1 MKYNKFFELAK
12 EAGIEEVELSVSS
25 SYSLSFS
32 LFHGEIDSY
41 TSSKSYSYLARGIY
55 KGKMGAVVSDV
66 YNNKLAKYF
75 VEQII
80 NNASVIEND
89 DPVFIFKG
97 SEKYR
102 KINTFNRQLGN
113 IPVEKK
119 IEIAKQIE
127 KEIREGDPRI
137 IEVQTVAYDESSSSN
152 VVMNSHGLK
161 LSQKNNYFLIYGAAV
176 AKENGQTKSGGDLF
190 FGNDFSKLVPSE
202 LSKSVVKETIGQL
215 GGHPCD
221 TATYKAVLS
230 PDVVASLMN
239 AYVSSAI
246 AEDIQKN
253 SSLFVGKLGQK
264 VASKKVT
271 IEDLPLA
278 KTVFARSFDDE
289 GVATFNKPVIKN
301 GILQTYFYNL
311 TTAAKDGVQSTG
323 NGVVSGGSKVYTSPN
338 FLQMKPGRKTQEELF
353 QEIGTGVYITDV
365 SGLHAGLNSR
375 SGNFSLQST
384 GYFIE
389 NGKKSHALDIIT
401 ISGNLVDVFNSIVS
415 VGNDSKTFLSACRC
429 SSVVIKKLAVSGK

>member
-1 MKYNKFFELAK
+1 MKYDKFFELAK
-12 EAGIEEVELSVSS
+12 QAGIEECEFSVST

-41 TSSKSYSYLARGIY
+41 NTSKSSSYLARGIY
-55 KGKMGAVVSDV
+55 KGKMGAIVSDV
-66 YNNKLAKYF
+66 YNNKLAQYF
-75 VEQII
+75 VDQII

-89 DPVFIFKG
+89 DPIFIFKG

-113 IPVEKK
+113 ISIEKK

-127 KEIREGDPRI
+127 NDIRGGDPRI
-137 IEVQTVAYDESSSSN
+137 VEVQTVAYDESSTSN
-152 VVMNSHGLK
+152 IIMNSHGLK
-161 LSQKNNYFLIYGAAV
+161 LSQKNNFFLIYGSAV
-176 AKENGQTKSGGDLF
+176 AKENGQTKSGADIF
-190 FGNDFSKLVPSE
+190 FGNDFSKLDPKE
-202 LSKSVVKETIGQL
+202 LAKSVVKETIGQL
-215 GGHPCD
+215 GGYPCE

-239 AYVSSAI
+239 AYVSSAV
-246 AEDIQKN
+246 AEDVQKN

-271 IEDLPLA
+271 IDDLPLS
-278 KTVFARSFDDE
+278 KNVFARSFDDE
-289 GVATFNKPVIKN
+289 GVATYNKSIIKN
-301 GILQTYFYNL
+301 GVLQTYLYNL
-311 TTAAKDGVQSTG
+311 TTAAKDGVSSTG
-323 NGVVSGGSKVYTSPN
+323 NGVVTGGSKVGTSAA

-353 QEIGTGVYITDV
+353 KEVGTGVYITDV

-389 NGKKSHALDIIT
+389 NGVKTHALDIIT
-401 ISGNLVDVFNSIVS
+401 ISGNLVDLFNSIES
-415 VGNDSKTFLSACRC
+415 VGNDSKTFLSACSC
-429 SSVVIKKLAVSGK
+429 PSVLIKKLAVSGK

>member
-1 MKYNKFFELAK
+1 MKYDKFFELAK

-176 AKENGQTKSGGDLF
+176 ARENGQTKSGGDLF

-429 SSVVIKKLAVSGK
+429 PSVVIKKLAVSGK